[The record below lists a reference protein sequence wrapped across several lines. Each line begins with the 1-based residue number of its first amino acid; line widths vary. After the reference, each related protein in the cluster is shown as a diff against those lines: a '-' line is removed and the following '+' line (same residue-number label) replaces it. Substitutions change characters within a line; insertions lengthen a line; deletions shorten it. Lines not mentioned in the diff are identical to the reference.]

1 MVGRG
6 ATTNSIAELE
16 RAPLIMVVGSNTTES
31 HPVIALRIKK
41 AVRNGS
47 RLIVVDPRKIELTR
61 LAHRHLRLNVGTD
74 IALFNAMVH
83 VIIKERLHDDDYI
96 RDRVEGFDELA
107 RHVEKYTPKVAAEI
121 TGVSAEEIVE
131 AAREYATAERAAIC
145 YTLGVTEHSCGV
157 HNVQSLAN
165 LALLCGNF
173 GIESAGVNPLRGQNN
188 VQGAGDMGCLPA
200 DLPGY
205 QKVHNDD
212 ARKRWEREWGVSIP
226 ERPGIT
232 KVHAIDEILKGKIRC
247 LYIMGENTV
256 VSDANALKTRRALE
270 SVEFLVVQDMFMTET
285 AKLADVVLPAAAFA
299 EIDGT
304 YTNTERRVQRV
315 RKAVD
320 PPGQA
325 RADVDIICD
334 LATRLGYPM
343 TYAHPSEIWDEM
355 ARNTPIL
362 AGISYER
369 LEKEGGLQWPCP
381 SRNHPGTKFLHEDFF
396 ASGKG
401 HLELVDHTAPAEPPD
416 KEYPLLL
423 TTGRRRPLYHTN
435 TQTWR
440 AAGFKQVAPNEF
452 AELNPQDATEQGLF
466 DGDLVEVVSRRG
478 RVRTRVKVT
487 DVSPPGVVF
496 MSFHFPWET
505 PTNELT
511 TDAHDPIT
519 ETPEFKACAV
529 RVERLP

>member
-1 MVGRG
+1 
-6 ATTNSIAELE
+6 
-16 RAPLIMVVGSNTTES
+16 
-31 HPVIALRIKK
+31 
-41 AVRNGS
+41 
-47 RLIVVDPRKIELTR
+47 LIVVDPRKIELTA
-61 LAHRHLRLNVGTD
+61 LAHQHLRLNVGSD
-74 IALFNAMVH
+74 IALFNAMAH
-83 VIIKERLHDDDYI
+83 VIIRERLYDEEYV
-96 RDRVEGFDELA
+96 RGRVDGFEELA
-107 RHVEKYTPKVAAEI
+107 EHLAAYPPERAAEI
-121 TGVSAEEIVE
+121 TGVPAEEIAA
-131 AAREYATAERAAIC
+131 AARAYAGAERAAIC

-173 GIESAGVNPLRGQNN
+173 GIENAGVNPLRGQNN
-188 VQGAGDMGCLPA
+188 VQGAGDVGCLPA

-205 QKVHNDD
+205 QKVHSDD
-212 ARKRWEREWGVSIP
+212 VRRRYEEAWGVQIP

-232 KVHAIDEILKGKIRC
+232 KVRAIDEILNGSVRGV
-247 LYIMGENTV
+247 YIMGENTV
-256 VSDANALKTRRALE
+256 VSDANANRTRQALE
-270 SVEFLVVQDMFMTET
+270 ALEFLVVQDIFLTET

-320 PPGQA
+320 PPGEA
-325 RADVDIICD
+325 RPDADIICD

-343 TYAHPSEIWDEM
+343 SYSGPAEIWEEI

-381 SRNHPGTKFLHEDFF
+381 SPDHPGTKFLHEDLFVTGRGQL
-396 ASGKG
+396 AA
-401 HLELVDHTAPAEPPD
+401 VDHMPPAEPTND
-416 KEYPLLL
+416 EYPLLL

-435 TQTWR
+435 TQTAR
-440 AAGFKQVAPNEF
+440 APGILEISPHEY
-452 AELNPQDATEQGLF
+452 AEMNPQDATHLGLSE
-466 DGDLVEVVSRRG
+466 GDSVQVISRRG
-478 RVRTRVKVT
+478 RVTTRARVT

-505 PTNELT
+505 ATNELT
-511 TDAHDPIT
+511 TDISDPIT

-529 RVERLP
+529 RIERLPGGRPEGREP